1 MTRPPMLGLAQK
13 TGRGTGEGLIHKWC
27 PDSLRPCS
35 PTVSRQAQVHT
46 IHGHCHETL
55 AWPAAARAPHEG
67 GLQQALPVSCCTVGP
82 PHPPP
87 WTRHWLL
94 TISFRGHSSMANS
107 QQEKPSK

>member
-55 AWPAAARAPHEG
+55 AWPAAARAPHG
-67 GLQQALPVSCCTVGP
+67 GAYSRLSPSHAALWA
-82 PHPPP
+82 PPP
-87 WTRHWLL
+87 
-94 TISFRGHSSMANS
+94 
-107 QQEKPSK
+107 PSASDPSLAFDYLIQGTPINGQ